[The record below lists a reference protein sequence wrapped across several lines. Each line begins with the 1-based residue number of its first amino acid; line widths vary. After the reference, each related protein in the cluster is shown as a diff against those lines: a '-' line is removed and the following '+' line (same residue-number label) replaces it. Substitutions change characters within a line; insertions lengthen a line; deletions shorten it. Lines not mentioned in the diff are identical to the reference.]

1 MYKGLLH
8 THTLVVTLFLIH
20 YIVKTVLLVGNK
32 NEKLANYSK
41 KTKVPEMIISFLF
54 LLTGIGM
61 LAMGAGTNT
70 LFFVKIAL
78 VVASIPLAVV
88 GFKKSNKVLAVL
100 SVVFLFGAY
109 GLAEVSKKQKSEVK
123 VDTSNMAASNL
134 EKGKLIYQSNC
145 TNCHG
150 ASGNAMLAGAKDLT
164 ISTLSPDEA
173 KDVIKNG
180 RGSMQAYPTLSDDEL
195 SGLVEYIAVLKK

>member
-1 MYKGLLH
+1 M
-8 THTLVVTLFLIH
+8 VVTLFLIH

-54 LLTGIGM
+54 LITGIGM

-88 GFKKSNKVLAVL
+88 GFKKNNKVLAVL

-164 ISTLSPDEA
+164 VSTLSPDET